1 MVNSYYTQNYRTVGV
16 NMDIF
21 NSIAAL
27 LKQAL
32 SWVVALL
39 PNSPFKLLDNSPIRD
54 ILPYINWFV
63 PFGFIVSTLELWLVA
78 IAGYYL
84 YSVILRWV
92 KAIN

>member
-1 MVNSYYTQNYRTVGV
+1 
-16 NMDIF
+16 MDIF
-21 NSIAAL
+21 NSIGAL
-27 LKQAL
+27 LTKAL
-32 SWVVALL
+32 KWVVLLL
-39 PNSPFKLLDNSPIRD
+39 PSSPFKMLDNTPVKD

-84 YSVILRWV
+84 YSIILRWV

>member
-1 MVNSYYTQNYRTVGV
+1 MDVVNSLG
-16 NMDIF
+16 
-21 NSIAAL
+21 AL
-27 LKQAL
+27 LKNAL
-32 SWVVALL
+32 NWVIQLL
-39 PNSPFKLLDNSPIRD
+39 PNSPFKILDNTPIKD

-78 IAGYYL
+78 VGGFYL